1 MDSINTL
8 IVEDEPM
15 LAEILVDTIKQ
26 FPQFNVVGIADKLE
40 SAKKLLRL
48 YQPQLILLD
57 NFLPDGKGLDLIRH
71 AVTIKYTG
79 RIIFITA
86 DNHMDTIGEA
96 LRLGVFDY
104 LIKPVHYQ
112 RLQHT
117 LERFARYRSSL
128 RSSEQASQTHVDA
141 LFNIQAREQTEATAS
156 TLLRGIDE
164 NTFNRMLQLFSTPDV
179 VHTADSLARILGCS
193 KTTARRY
200 LEQGVKNDL
209 LEAEISYGKVGR
221 PERVYHGRNPEHA

>member
-1 MDSINTL
+1 M
-8 IVEDEPM
+8 
-15 LAEILVDTIKQ
+15 
-26 FPQFNVVGIADKLE
+26 
-40 SAKKLLRL
+40 LRL

-71 AVTIKYTG
+71 AVSTNYKG

-86 DNHMDTIGEA
+86 DNHMDTISEA

-141 LFNIQAREQTEATAS
+141 LFNIQAREQTEPAGAP
-156 TLLRGIDE
+156 LRGSMKVPFIACCSCSPPRKWCIPL
-164 NTFNRMLQLFSTPDV
+164 TLWL
-179 VHTADSLARILGCS
+179 ASLAAVKPPPAAIWNKAL
-193 KTTARRY
+193 KTIFWKRKLVMAKSADRSVFIAANIPIR
-200 LEQGVKNDL
+200 
-209 LEAEISYGKVGR
+209 SM
-221 PERVYHGRNPEHA
+221 PETLTRGYS

>member
-1 MDSINTL
+1 MDSITTL

-15 LAEILVDTIKQ
+15 LAEILVDNIKQ
-26 FPQFNVVGIADKLE
+26 FPQFDVIGIADKLE
-40 SAKKLLRL
+40 SARKQLRL

-57 NFLPDGKGLDLIRH
+57 NFLPDGKGIDLIRH
-71 AVTIKYTG
+71 AVSTHYKG

-86 DNHMDTIGEA
+86 DNHMETISEA

-128 RSSEQASQTHVDA
+128 RSSEQASQLHVDA
-141 LFNIQAREQTEATAS
+141 LFNIQAREQTEPAS
-156 TLLRGIDE
+156 AHCAGS
-164 NTFNRMLQLFSTPDV
+164 MKAPFSACSSCLPTRRWCIPPTRWPV
-179 VHTADSLARILGCS
+179 SSAAAKPPLAVIWN
-193 KTTARRY
+193 K
-200 LEQGVKNDL
+200 E
-209 LEAEISYGKVGR
+209 
-221 PERVYHGRNPEHA
+221 